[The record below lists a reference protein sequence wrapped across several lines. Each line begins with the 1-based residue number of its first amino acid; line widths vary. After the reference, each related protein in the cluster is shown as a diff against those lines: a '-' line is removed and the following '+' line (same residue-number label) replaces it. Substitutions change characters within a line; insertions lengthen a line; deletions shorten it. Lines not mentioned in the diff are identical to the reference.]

1 MTREECF
8 LNLGYSDFLD
18 LAIENSEGEVW
29 LVELHDVSEYE
40 GEGGAERGEE
50 GSTDAE
56 LKAALGR
63 DDDFG
68 ADSFH
73 FFGEFGVVVD
83 EVELKGVLVWIVE
96 FGVEVV
102 VGPF

>member
-1 MTREECF
+1 MAREECF
-8 LNLGYSDFLD
+8 LDLGYSDFMD
-18 LAIENSEGEVW
+18 LTVEDSEGEVG
-29 LVELHDVSEYE
+29 LVELHDVGEDE
-40 GEGGAERGEE
+40 GKGGAEGGEE

-56 LKAALGR
+56 LEAAVGG

-83 EVELKGVLVWIVE
+83 EVELKGVLV
-96 FGVEVV
+96 
-102 VGPF
+102 

>member
-8 LNLGYSDFLD
+8 LDLGYSDFTD

-29 LVELHDVSEYE
+29 LVELHDVCEDES
-40 GEGGAERGEE
+40 EGGAERGEE
-50 GSTDAE
+50 GSADAE
-56 LKAALGR
+56 LEAAVGG

-68 ADSFH
+68 ADSLH

-83 EVELKGVLVWIVE
+83 EVELERVLVWVVE